1 MSCLGGGE
9 KKVFTMT
16 KIDIVSGFLGA
27 GKTTLIK
34 KLLAEAFQG
43 EKLVLIEN
51 EFGEISIDGGFLKDS
66 GVQIS
71 EMSSG
76 CICCSLVG
84 DFNKALKEVHEQFHP
99 DRILIEPSGVGKLSD
114 VIVAVENT
122 VKDVPDMKLNS
133 FVTVADAT
141 KVKVYMKNF
150 GEFYNNQIESAGTII
165 LSRTQKLNQEKLEAA
180 VALLREKNPDAA
192 ILTTPWD
199 ALDGKTILSAV
210 EKVSLADELLE
221 KMRAEHEADA
231 AEHEHEHHHHDHDE
245 HDHDEH
251 DHDEHDHDHCCHHHD
266 DDDDEH
272 DHHHCCHHHDH
283 DDDHDHEEHE
293 HHHHHHDGEECD
305 DPHCGCH
312 HHHHHADEVF
322 TSWGVETVKTF
333 TEADLERILSALD
346 GGEYGAIL
354 RAKGIVPAADGGQW
368 LHFDFVPEEHQVR
381 RGPAD
386 YTGRLCVIGA
396 ELKED
401 KLAALFGL

>member
-1 MSCLGGGE
+1 
-9 KKVFTMT
+9 MT

-84 DFNKALKEVHEQFHP
+84 DFDRALKDVHEQFHP

-114 VIVAVENT
+114 VIVAVENA
-122 VKDVPDMKLNS
+122 VKDVPDMQLNS

-165 LSRTQKLNQEKLEAA
+165 LSRTQRLSQEKLEAA
-180 VALLREKNPDAA
+180 VALLREKNPTAA
-192 ILTTPWD
+192 ILTTPWG
-199 ALDGKTILSAV
+199 ALDGMTILSAI
-210 EKVSLADELLE
+210 EKVSLADELLA
-221 KMRAEHEADA
+221 KMRAEHEAD
-231 AEHEHEHHHHDHDE
+231 EEEHHHH
-245 HDHDEH
+245 
-251 DHDEHDHDHCCHHHD
+251 HHHD
-266 DDDDEH
+266 DEDEH
-272 DHHHCCHHHDH
+272 EHCCHHHDH
-283 DDDHDHEEHE
+283 DDDDDDHDHCCHHHHDHDEDEHE
-293 HHHHHHDGEECD
+293 HHHHHHDGEKCD
-305 DPHCGCH
+305 DPACGCH

-322 TSWGVETVKTF
+322 VSWGAETVKPF
-333 TEADLERILSALD
+333 TEDELERILTALD

-354 RAKGIVPAADGGQW
+354 RAKGIVAAADGGQW
-368 LHFDFVPEEHQVR
+368 LHYDFVPEEHQIR

-386 YTGRLCVIGA
+386 YTGRLCVIGSG
-396 ELKED
+396 LKED
-401 KLAALFGL
+401 KLQELFGL